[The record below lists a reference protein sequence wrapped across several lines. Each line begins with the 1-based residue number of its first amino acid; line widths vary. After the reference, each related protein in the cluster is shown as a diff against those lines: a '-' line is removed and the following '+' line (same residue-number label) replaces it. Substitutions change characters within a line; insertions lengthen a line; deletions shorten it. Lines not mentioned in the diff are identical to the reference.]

1 MNEQVLSMRG
11 RFSAI
16 FRQGRAWTTPPAI
29 AAIFVLMILVALM
42 TTPPPEP
49 VPYDLDAAHPEGL
62 LALRLWLEALGYDVR
77 RNDGLRFTI
86 PDKARLMFVYPNQLT
101 YTAEEADRLR
111 RWVQEGGT
119 LALIGPG
126 EDDRALVEAF
136 GVALNPELRYER
148 RMVQL
153 LPLLP
158 EGRSVYLRNW
168 WSPIQTLDLSEAPQ
182 ATPVLALIGAS
193 EDTASIDDLKIVV
206 AAQPLGEG
214 VVWHFAPGVD
224 FSNGA
229 LREFAHGELTPA
241 LLRTTPEGSVV
252 VFDSYHLFGFSR
264 FGERIAT
271 LQDWLYRTP
280 TGWATLFGLVITG
293 VFWALSGRRLGP
305 PVASAEEIR
314 RREAAEH
321 VRAMANLY
329 RRAHVHAALAQH
341 HAHRLKVGL
350 ARRLGVHADLPDEDF
365 LEALVS
371 ASPSMSE
378 AQLNAVRTMLRKF
391 SEHPDERELVELAG
405 DIDTLLESIR

>member
-1 MNEQVLSMRG
+1 MSEQLLSMRG

-16 FRQGRAWTTPPAI
+16 LQQGRVWTTPLAI
-29 AAIFVLMILVALM
+29 AALFALMILVALA

-49 VPYDLDAAHPEGL
+49 VPYDLDAAHADGL

-86 PDKARLMFVYPNQLT
+86 PHEARLLFVYPNRLN
-101 YTAEEADRLR
+101 YTAEEAERLR
-111 RWVQEGGT
+111 HWVEAGGT

-126 EDDRALVEAF
+126 PDDRALVEAF

-148 RMVQL
+148 RLAQL

-158 EGRSVYLRNW
+158 EGRPVYERDRF
-168 WSPIQTLDLSEAPQ
+168 SPIQTLDLSEAPQ
-182 ATPVLALIGAS
+182 ATPVLALLAAS
-193 EDTASIDDLKIVV
+193 EEAASIDDLKVVV
-206 AAQPLGEG
+206 AVQALGEG

-224 FSNGA
+224 FTNRN
-229 LREFAHGELTPA
+229 LREFAQGELAPA

-264 FGERIAT
+264 VGERIAT

-305 PVASAEEIR
+305 PSAPAEEMR
-314 RREAAEH
+314 RREAAEY

-329 RRAHVHAALAQH
+329 RRAHLHAALAQH
-341 HAHRLKVGL
+341 HARRLKVAL
-350 ARRLGVHADLPDEDF
+350 ARRLGVRADLPDEEF
-365 LEALVS
+365 LEAL
-371 ASPSMSE
+371 AHAPQPLSE
-378 AQLNAVRTMLRKF
+378 AQLNAVREMLRKF
-391 SEHPDERELVELAG
+391 SDHLNERELVELAG
-405 DIDTLLESIR
+405 DVDALLESI

>member
-1 MNEQVLSMRG
+1 MSEQLLSMRG

-16 FRQGRAWTTPPAI
+16 LQQGRIWTTPLAI
-29 AAIFVLMILVALM
+29 AALFALMILVALA

-49 VPYDLDAAHPEGL
+49 VPYDLDATHPDGL

-86 PDKARLMFVYPNQLT
+86 PGEAQLLFVYPNRLT
-101 YTAEEADRLR
+101 YTAEEAEHLR
-111 RWVQEGGT
+111 RWVEAGGT

-126 EDDRALVEAF
+126 PDDHALVEAF

-148 RMVQL
+148 RLAQL

-158 EGRSVYLRNW
+158 EGRPVYERDW
-168 WSPIQTLDLSEAPQ
+168 FSPIQTLDLSEAPQ
-182 ATPVLALIGAS
+182 ATPVLALLAAS
-193 EDTASIDDLKIVV
+193 EETASSNDLKVVV
-206 AAQPLGEG
+206 AVQALGEG

-224 FSNGA
+224 FTNRN
-229 LREFAHGELTPA
+229 LREFAQGELAPA

-264 FGERIAT
+264 VGERIAT

-305 PVASAEEIR
+305 PLASAEEMR
-314 RREAAEH
+314 RREAAEY

-329 RRAHVHAALAQH
+329 RRAQRRDALAQH
-341 HAHRLKVGL
+341 HAHRLKVAL
-350 ARRLGVHADLPDEDF
+350 ARRFGVRADLPDEEF
-365 LEALVS
+365 LEALAS
-371 ASPSMSE
+371 ASPPLSE
-378 AQLNAVRTMLRKF
+378 AQRGDVCEMLRKF
-391 SEHPDERELVELAG
+391 SGRLSERELVELAG
-405 DIDTLLESIR
+405 DVDALLESI